1 MTAPHAEQLIE
12 GYLARLR
19 VAAFDLA
26 PNVRNELVEDMR
38 AHIAEARAR
47 EPEETDAT
55 ILNILDRL
63 GEPAVVV
70 AEARERLG
78 LRSPAVGRPGLVEI
92 AALVLLPFF
101 WIIGV
106 ILLWWSP
113 AWRLR
118 DKVIGTIFSLGGYP
132 TVLLFAAFATEGTL
146 RPTFVSGSGNNCS
159 AGADSSGNVIQTVC
173 TGPSPVDVVLWI
185 IALAATITLL
195 LLPVLT
201 AVYLAIRL
209 RWRPRMEALTAQ

>member
-1 MTAPHAEQLIE
+1 MTAPHADPLID

-19 VAAFDLA
+19 VAATDL
-26 PNVRNELVEDMR
+26 PSSVRDELIEDMR

-78 LRSPAVGRPGLVEI
+78 LRTPGPSRQGIVEI
-92 AALVLLPFF
+92 AAVVLLPFF
-101 WIIGV
+101 WVIGV
-106 ILLWWSP
+106 ILLWWSS
-113 AWRLR
+113 AWRVR
-118 DKVIGTIFSLGGYP
+118 DKVIGTICSVGGYP
-132 TVLLFAAFATEGTL
+132 FVLVVGINIGHQMLGPMSRARACSSTTDAA
-146 RPTFVSGSGNNCS
+146 
-159 AGADSSGNVIQTVC
+159 GNVQTLC
-173 TGPSPVDVVLWI
+173 GPTIGDVI
-185 IALAATITLL
+185 INGLLVALLVGIY

-201 AVYLAIRL
+201 SVYLVIRL
-209 RWRPRMEALTAQ
+209 RWRPRRQIATAA